1 MSCVHKLSMF
11 IYLSMRKCDTFKS
24 IKTTK
29 SVNNNI
35 IDQIKFKMVPL
46 LILQEIEAQIKR
58 QLNLFWTY
66 RDPPLCPILISSIF
80 IDIKDS
86 SIIFHT
92 GCLAKHDS
100 LQTTPVSS
108 DPIRVQIRLIHQGPD
123 TSDPVRVQ
131 IRACWRF
138 RTIRNSNGG
147 DYLYSIHLSISSSN

>member
-1 MSCVHKLSMF
+1 
-11 IYLSMRKCDTFKS
+11 
-24 IKTTK
+24 
-29 SVNNNI
+29 
-35 IDQIKFKMVPL
+35 MVPL

-108 DPIRVQIRLIHQGPD
+108 DPIRVQIRLIQSGSRYVLADDSGPLEIA
-123 TSDPVRVQ
+123 TAV
-131 IRACWRF
+131 I
-138 RTIRNSNGG
+138 I
-147 DYLYSIHLSISSSN
+147 YILSIYLSHHSIRDESCYHWSTGNGNMYVLLLKQGCT

>member
-1 MSCVHKLSMF
+1 
-11 IYLSMRKCDTFKS
+11 
-24 IKTTK
+24 
-29 SVNNNI
+29 
-35 IDQIKFKMVPL
+35 MVPL

-138 RTIRNSNGG
+138 RTIRNSKEIATAVII
-147 DYLYSIHLSISSSN
+147 YILSIYLSHHPIRDESCYHWSTGNGNMYVLLLKQGCT